1 MIQPQTLFDFD
12 NSFAREMDGFYTEIS
27 AEKAPAPEL
36 ILFNEKLAEELNFD
50 SGSYNKEGLAE
61 ILSGNAVPTGATPI
75 AQAYAGHQFGGF
87 SPSLGDGR
95 ALLLGEVFDKSG
107 IRRDVQLKGSGR
119 TPFSRNGDGKAALG
133 PVLREYLFS
142 EAMHALGVPTTRSL
156 AAATTGSD
164 VYREKPLPG
173 AVLTRIAS
181 SHIRVGT
188 FQFFAARGL
197 TDKVRQLADYT
208 IQRHDPDLVEKPGKY
223 LLFLDR
229 VIDRQTRLIA
239 KWMSTGFIHGVM
251 NTDNMTIS
259 GETIDY
265 GPCAFM
271 DAYHPETVFSSI
283 DDHGRY
289 AYTMQPVMAQW
300 NLARLA
306 ECMLDLIDPGNR
318 DNAVSIAT
326 EKIEQVAEIYKQHW
340 MSEMRLKLGLAIKDD
355 EDLTLINDLLTAMH
369 KGKADFTQTF
379 RKLSLAIQN
388 DDPALLELFE
398 TKDAIVP
405 WLERWR
411 VRLEKEVR
419 ENSASIMDRINPI
432 YIPRNHHVERVLKA
446 AVEDNDLQPF
456 KEFFEVL
463 KNPFTLQA
471 DKEYLEGGAPKELGP
486 HITYCG
492 T

>member
-1 MIQPQTLFDFD
+1 
-12 NSFAREMDGFYTEIS
+12 MDGFYAEIS
-27 AEKAPAPEL
+27 AEKAPSPDL
-36 ILFNEKLAEELNFD
+36 VLFNDQLAAELNIDFN
-50 SGSYNKEGLAE
+50 SYKKEDLAE
-61 ILSGNAVPTGATPI
+61 ILSGNEVPIGATPI

-95 ALLLGEVFDKSG
+95 ALLLGEVVDKSG
-107 IRRDVQLKGSGR
+107 IRRDIQLKGSGR

-142 EAMHALGVPTTRSL
+142 EAMHALGIPTTRSL

-208 IQRHDPDLVEKPGKY
+208 IQRHDPDLVDKPDKY

-239 KWMSTGFIHGVM
+239 KWMSIGFIHGVM
-251 NTDNMTIS
+251 NTDNTTIS

-306 ECMLDLIDPGNR
+306 ECMLDLIDPDNR
-318 DNAVSIAT
+318 DNAVSVAT
-326 EKIEQVAEIYKQHW
+326 EKIEQITEIYKLHW
-340 MSEMRLKLGLAIKDD
+340 ISEMRLKLGLELEDD
-355 EDLTLINDLLTAMH
+355 EDLTLINDLLSAMH
-369 KGKADFTQTF
+369 KGKADFNQTF
-379 RKLSLAIQN
+379 RKLSLAVHN
-388 DDPALLELFE
+388 DEPALLELFE
-398 TKDAIVP
+398 TDEEIRP
-405 WLERWR
+405 WIERWR
-411 VRLEKEVR
+411 ARLKKEVS
-419 ENSASIMDRINPI
+419 ENPITIMDETNPV
-432 YIPRNHHVERVLKA
+432 YIPRNHHVERVLSS
-446 AVEDNDLQPF
+446 AVDDNDLQPF

-463 KNPFTLQA
+463 QRPFTIQA
-471 DKEYLEGGAPKELGP
+471 GKEHLEGSAPKELGP